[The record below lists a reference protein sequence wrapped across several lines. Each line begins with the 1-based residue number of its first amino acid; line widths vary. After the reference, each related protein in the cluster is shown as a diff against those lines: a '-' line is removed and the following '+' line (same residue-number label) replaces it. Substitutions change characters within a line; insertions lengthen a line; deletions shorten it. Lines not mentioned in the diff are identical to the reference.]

1 MYIKNCK
8 FWSNS
13 VQLHREEIASV
24 LPPRSKL
31 YWASNRFSK
40 INILFIIWRL
50 EMDHMAQK
58 YLVFKKCSILI
69 DWWKRWKYDCSGK
82 VRPVWLQRVAGSPEA
97 KPDPQQIVQ
106 RGKDR
111 RATLL
116 QKSGSRVSN
125 VFAAAP
131 QVREIYENTW
141 NICWRGSSWR
151 LGDRRRPRF
160 HPRRWFGRRRVS
172 DILQD
177 SRRAGL
183 NYPSLDSLLNNSL
196 PWFPFKWFSSMVG
209 FLVKHWKCLNGG
221 QVGNF

>member
-1 MYIKNCK
+1 MYFKNCK

-58 YLVFKKCSILI
+58 YLVFKKCFTNARSWLI
-69 DWWKRWKYDCSGK
+69 DGKRWKYNCSGK

-111 RATLL
+111 RASLL

-125 VFAAAP
+125 IFASP
-131 QVREIYENTW
+131 K
-141 NICWRGSSWR
+141 
-151 LGDRRRPRF
+151 LGQLARRIIKRDLF
-160 HPRRWFGRRRVS
+160 WS
-172 DILQD
+172 KQ
-177 SRRAGL
+177 
-183 NYPSLDSLLNNSL
+183 
-196 PWFPFKWFSSMVG
+196 
-209 FLVKHWKCLNGG
+209 
-221 QVGNF
+221 Q